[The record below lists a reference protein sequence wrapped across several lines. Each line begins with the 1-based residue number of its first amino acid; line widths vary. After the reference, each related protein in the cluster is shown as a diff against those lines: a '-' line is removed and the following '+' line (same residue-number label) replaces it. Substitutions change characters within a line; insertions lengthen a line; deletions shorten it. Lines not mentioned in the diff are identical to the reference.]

1 MYKHN
6 IRISQNYIKR
16 IHILIICSVIRNQ
29 VAHLD
34 ITRIFVP
41 LMVWVDSVLKQTL
54 HRVLGAL
61 ENKHISR
68 SVSDFQSFHSHCF
81 KILYGPLQKSWNL
94 MGNLPFLHYSQC
106 LLELTKISQ
115 GVSLYLYLKLPC
127 SYYFYELETP
137 LKRTQ

>member
-6 IRISQNYIKR
+6 IRISQNYMKR
-16 IHILIICSVIRNQ
+16 IHILITCSVIRIQ

-41 LMVWVDSVLKQTL
+41 LMAWVDSVLKQTL
-54 HRVLGAL
+54 HRIRGAS

-68 SVSDFQSFHSHCF
+68 SVSDFRSFHSHHF
-81 KILYGPLQKSWNL
+81 KNLYGPLLKSSNL

-106 LLELTKISQ
+106 LLELTKTSQ
-115 GVSLYLYLKLPC
+115 GLSLYLYLKLPC
-127 SYYFYELETP
+127 SCYFYELETP
-137 LKRTQ
+137 LKRTK

>member
-6 IRISQNYIKR
+6 IRISQNYMKR
-16 IHILIICSVIRNQ
+16 IHILIICNVIRIQ

-41 LMVWVDSVLKQTL
+41 LMAWVDSVLKQTL
-54 HRVLGAL
+54 HRVLGDL
-61 ENKHISR
+61 ENKHILR
-68 SVSDFQSFHSHCF
+68 SVSNFQSFHSHCF
-81 KILYGPLQKSWNL
+81 KNLYRPLLKSWNL

-115 GVSLYLYLKLPC
+115 WVSLYLYLKLPC
-127 SYYFYELETP
+127 SCYFFEVETP
-137 LKRTQ
+137 LKRTK